1 MLFKHPC
8 RLFSRMRP
16 RIAAIARWQAS
27 IACEMEVWSSLESDS
42 FLPVCRIGCCRCD
55 AEFACEGY
63 SRRKHAYA
71 YIEKQLVRHH
81 YPFRLDW
88 HSKDDS
94 SQLSAE
100 RSFSWP
106 SHVQSKTALRLEMSR
121 AKPLVNCAVRSC
133 PGGRRGGAKSW
144 K

>member
-1 MLFKHPC
+1 MLPMRC
-8 RLFSRMRP
+8 GIRVRRLFAP
-16 RIAAIARWQAS
+16 QARLRLYR
-27 IACEMEVWSSLESDS
+27 ET
-42 FLPVCRIGCCRCD
+42 
-55 AEFACEGY
+55 
-63 SRRKHAYA
+63 
-71 YIEKQLVRHH
+71 LVNHDC
-81 YPFRLDW
+81 PFRLDW

-133 PGGRRGGAKSW
+133 PGEEEVEQRVGSEITPFRDCLIRDCMARVENTRRMSEELLSVETSTSSASPVACAVEKRS
-144 K
+144 